1 MAESPRDWFAST
13 DSAGDWM
20 AVDGPDHDIVVTTR
34 IRLARNVAGFPF
46 RARLDAAKARAV
58 ESHLAERLK
67 KLELAADQAYL
78 RLADLSS
85 LETELLFERH
95 CISKDLARELDGPR
109 AVFFSRRKNLSVM
122 VNEEDHLRLQVLGPG
137 RSPEALL
144 EQLCDLDARIGAQVA
159 YATHPRFGHL
169 TSCPTNVGTGLRI
182 SVMLHL
188 PALVWSKEIEKV
200 FDAAGKMKLA
210 VRGYHGE
217 GTSYVGDF
225 FQVSNQVT
233 LGKSVDRLLADVTKV
248 LPKLVDWERDVRR
261 GVRKEKTRTL
271 EDRIWRAYG
280 VLRHARRMTS
290 TEAIELLSSVRLGV
304 CLGLLPQLPL
314 RLVNELLVLSQPAH
328 VQLLAGRELDDDSRD
343 LARADYLR
351 KRLAETG

>member
-1 MAESPRDWFAST
+1 MAETPRDWFASAET
-13 DSAGDWM
+13 AGDWM
-20 AVDGPDHDIVVTTR
+20 AADGPDHEVVVTTR

-46 RARLDAAKARAV
+46 RARLDAAKAREV
-58 ESHLAERLK
+58 EGHLAARLRR
-67 KLELAADQAYL
+67 LDLAEDQAYL
-78 RLADLSS
+78 KLADLTS

-109 AVFFSRRKNLSVM
+109 AVFFSRSKNLSVM

-137 RSPEALL
+137 RSPEGLL
-144 EQLCDLDARIGAQVA
+144 ERLRDLDRRIGKEVE
-159 YATHPRFGHL
+159 YATHPRFGYL

-200 FDAAGKMKLA
+200 FDAAAKMKLA

-233 LGKSVDRLLADVTKV
+233 LGRSVDRLLADVTKV
-248 LPKLVDWERDVRR
+248 LPKLVDWERDARRQVR
-261 GVRKEKTRTL
+261 GEKALGL

-304 CLGLLPQLPL
+304 CLGLLPKIPL
-314 RLVNELLVLSQPAH
+314 KLVNELLVLSQPAH

-343 LARADYLR
+343 LARADGLR